1 MRYILSWEND
11 IMKIDL
17 GVMRV
22 VLRFFSYIGDLYG
35 FVMVGDIAVWFFFYV
50 IFLEKSFRN
59 IYVGLFW
66 FWYGK

>member
-35 FVMVGDIAVWFFFYV
+35 FVMVGDIAV
-50 IFLEKSFRN
+50 
-59 IYVGLFW
+59 
-66 FWYGK
+66 